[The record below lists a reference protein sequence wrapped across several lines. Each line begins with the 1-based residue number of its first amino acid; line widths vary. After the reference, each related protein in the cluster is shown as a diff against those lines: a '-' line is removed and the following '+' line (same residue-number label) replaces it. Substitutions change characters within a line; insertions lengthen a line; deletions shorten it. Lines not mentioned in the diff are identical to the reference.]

1 MSAAHIMRT
10 IHTDRGAIL
19 ANYEGGPYIELLRYR
34 QGSMSYM
41 TNGESFD
48 VINVSGEDH
57 VTLDTFN
64 AAIDEWVE
72 SGYILT
78 SFYAYLDTYRY

>member
-1 MSAAHIMRT
+1 MSISHILRV

-19 ANYEGGPYIELLRYR
+19 ANYEGGPYIELLRFR
-34 QGSMSYM
+34 QGSVSYM
-41 TNGESFD
+41 TGGESFD
-48 VINVSGEDH
+48 VINVSHIEH
-57 VTLDTFN
+57 MTLEPFN

-78 SFYAYLDTYRY
+78 SFYAYLDTYGY